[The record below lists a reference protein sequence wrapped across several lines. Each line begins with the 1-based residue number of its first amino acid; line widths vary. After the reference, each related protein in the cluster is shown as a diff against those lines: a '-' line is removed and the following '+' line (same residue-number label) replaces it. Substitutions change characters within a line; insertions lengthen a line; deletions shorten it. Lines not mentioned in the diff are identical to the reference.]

1 MEVPI
6 FDLTGFCVAPTWKW
20 PFSPCSPGICFWQH
34 VLFDRAWKMYR
45 KLLFSESPGGVGW
58 WWVGVHIGSLYIPD
72 GPEIHRMAKQMRRPN
87 QDICGEMP
95 VRNNQGE
102 LCLDDSERMKAW
114 VEHYKSLLNV
124 EFPWDEGALPDA
136 PPVEGPPPPI
146 TDEMVTKALAKMKSG
161 SRPFRHHRRDA
172 KSRRQQRYCLLAWAY
187 QICCETWQNP
197 WGLGDEFYPKPLQG

>member
-1 MEVPI
+1 
-6 FDLTGFCVAPTWKW
+6 
-20 PFSPCSPGICFWQH
+20 
-34 VLFDRAWKMYR
+34 
-45 KLLFSESPGGVGW
+45 
-58 WWVGVHIGSLYIPD
+58 
-72 GPEIHRMAKQMRRPN
+72 MAKQMRRQN

-114 VEHYKSLLNV
+114 VEHFKSLLNV
-124 EFPWDEGALPDA
+124 EFLWDADALPDT

-161 SRPFRHHRRDA
+161 KAAGPSGIIVEMLKA
-172 KSRRQQRYCLLAWAY
+172 AGNKGLLAWAY

-197 WGLGDEFYPKPLQG
+197 WGLGNEFYPKPLQG